1 MTLTA
6 TEKYKTAEA
15 KVKEAFNLSEIG
27 DSIFQQQTQVV
38 GKRSRSNSKI
48 LIQSGKEDSYIHI
61 QTTTGDETPVPPHK
75 KPNIKQVESLQPAND
90 TNALLYETVSRD
102 QNYQHA

>member
-1 MTLTA
+1 LQAKDTKKFPGQVIYPQQPAKPPQSTLTA

-27 DSIFQQQTQVV
+27 ESIFQQQTQLI

-48 LIQSGKEDSYIHI
+48 LI
-61 QTTTGDETPVPPHK
+61 
-75 KPNIKQVESLQPAND
+75 
-90 TNALLYETVSRD
+90 
-102 QNYQHA
+102 